1 MATIYR
7 QGYEIGR
14 KTIDDPEDLLD
25 QLGKKVD
32 KEEGKGLSTNDLTD
46 ELKKTY
52 DDAVS
57 ALENKVDKEDG
68 KGLSTNDLTTELK
81 QTYDAA
87 AAAVGEKV
95 TKEDGKGLSTND
107 FTNAYKNTLDNLDT
121 NYIAATEKGVSI
133 PTLVGGKIPSD
144 YLPGS
149 LEDIQEYDSLDQ
161 FPTPSVDNKNVLY
174 VALDTGITYRCTGT
188 SYVAL
193 GGGGTVTSAMIG
205 TKVINPVNGQLNLG
219 NLVNKATLDARIQ
232 EGISITLDASG
243 NVHITTN

>member
-87 AAAVGEKV
+87 AAAVG
-95 TKEDGKGLSTND
+95 
-107 FTNAYKNTLDNLDT
+107 
-121 NYIAATEKGVSI
+121 
-133 PTLVGGKIPSD
+133 
-144 YLPGS
+144 
-149 LEDIQEYDSLDQ
+149 
-161 FPTPSVDNKNVLY
+161 
-174 VALDTGITYRCTGT
+174 
-188 SYVAL
+188 
-193 GGGGTVTSAMIG
+193 
-205 TKVINPVNGQLNLG
+205 
-219 NLVNKATLDARIQ
+219 
-232 EGISITLDASG
+232 
-243 NVHITTN
+243 